1 MSGLIINNGFI
12 TEEVLEGAIGLE
24 LGHLDRTRV
33 RAASAADIDEALDT
47 VLGRDSHPIHEA
59 LNELVRD
66 TVRQLEAISAER
78 FLVTEN
84 LAEKIRE
91 ALPEGVRVE
100 QIDAD
105 AIGIGTLR
113 RDGVYAVA
121 VLRTSDGAHEIIYPD
136 PKGPQQNVTDRV
148 TVEHDPRNVPQIVRR
163 SWDIVQAYSKR
174 DAASKDPS

>member
-1 MSGLIINNGFI
+1 MSGLNINNGFI

-24 LGHLDRTRV
+24 LGHLDRARV

-47 VLGRDSHPIHEA
+47 VLGRDDHLIHEA

-91 ALPEGVRVE
+91 ALPDGVRVE
-100 QIDAD
+100 QVDTD
-105 AIGIGTLR
+105 SIGIGTLR
-113 RDGVYAVA
+113 EDGVYAVA
-121 VLRTSDGAHEIIYPD
+121 VLRTSDGAHEVIYPD
-136 PKGPQQNVTDRV
+136 PSGPQRSSTDRSV
-148 TVEHDPRNVPQIVRR
+148 VEHDPRNVPRVVRR
-163 SWDIVQAYSKR
+163 SWDIVQAYSKQ
-174 DAASKDPS
+174 DAAPKDPS